1 MELGAARAGPDVR
14 SWSRGRARVWVVS
27 PHLLVAQA
35 VSAALRSEGVDVQT
49 ASWDD
54 VCGGGESN
62 EVPRVSVAGGH
73 VVIILDGL
81 EAPVLEQIS
90 RLVEAGPNRVMVV
103 TSSTSAAWWGALLVT
118 EAVDVVTMASSVGQL
133 AELVGKFVRGEPLT
147 DPEERRQLRTAWAEV
162 LDSQRHAASRLGTLS
177 PQQMRVLEL
186 LATGRRVSE
195 VGEIIGVTSGTVRSH
210 VKALR
215 AKLGARTQLEAV
227 AMLHQAQGQ
236 GRGVDLVPRARQPHP
251 DGEPVAPR

>member
-1 MELGAARAGPDVR
+1 MEVGAARNGPD
-14 SWSRGRARVWVVS
+14 VWVVS

-35 VSAALRSEGVDVQT
+35 VSAALRSAGVEVQT
-49 ASWDD
+49 AAWDE
-54 VCGGGESN
+54 VCAGRDSTDAA
-62 EVPRVSVAGGH
+62 PVSGGH

-81 EAPVLEQIS
+81 EAAVLEQIG
-90 RLVEAGPNRVMVV
+90 RLVEAGPERVMVV

-118 EAVDVVTMASSVGQL
+118 EAVDVVTMASSVDRL
-133 AELVGKFVRGEPLT
+133 AELVDKFVRGEPLT
-147 DPEERRQLRTAWAEV
+147 DPEERRQLRTAWSEV
-162 LDSQRHAASRLGTLS
+162 LDRQRHAADRLGTLS

-195 VGEIIGVTSGTVRSH
+195 VGELIGVTSGTVRSH

-236 GRGVDLVPRARQPHP
+236 GRGVDLVPRPRQPRP
-251 DGEPVAPR
+251 EESPVARR